1 MTSKRLLA
9 LLPLYLLGTTL
20 PLWSADGTREPSPVT
35 TTERVSF
42 APGGTIRIQGTYGY
56 LNVEGWDR
64 PEVEVT
70 VIKSLQFDYK
80 AQQPGDAAKRLDGI
94 RTVTERKSP
103 TELTISTMIPSRR
116 HHVPLVM
123 PHTTTGGVLIEYEIH
138 VPRDS
143 RLAIH
148 HGVGN
153 VDVNGVT
160 GDIEAH
166 AGRGDIVLWL
176 APGSYSIDAKT
187 KFGNVSSEL
196 EGAALNQYLIGQ
208 RFTRAATPPSHQLR
222 LRMGFG
228 GITIKG
234 ILPES
239 EAPKVSS
246 AP

>member
-1 MTSKRLLA
+1 MTPKPLLA
-9 LLPLYLLGTTL
+9 LLSLCILGTTL
-20 PLWSADGTREPSPVT
+20 PLRGADGTREPSPVT

-56 LNVEGWDR
+56 LNVEGWDQ

-70 VIKSLQFDYK
+70 VTKSLQFDYK
-80 AQQPGDAAKRLDGI
+80 AQQPGDAAKQLDGI

-103 TELTISTMIPSRR
+103 TELTISTMIPSR
-116 HHVPLVM
+116 HHRVPLVM
-123 PHTTTGGVLIEYEIH
+123 PRTTTNGVLVEYEIR

-143 RLAIH
+143 RLAIR

-160 GDIEAH
+160 GDIEAS

-176 APGSYSIDAKT
+176 LPGSYSVDAKT
-187 KFGNVSSEL
+187 KFGLVSSEL
-196 EGAALNQYLIGQ
+196 EGSKLSQYVIGQ
-208 RFTRAATPPSHQLR
+208 RFSRSSSSPARRLR

-228 GITIKG
+228 GITIMEIK
-234 ILPES
+234 PES
-239 EAPKVSS
+239 QTPSEAAK
-246 AP
+246 